1 MRLHRIVNRYRD
13 RLTLVL
19 LIGICLI
26 SLSVSTS
33 SMTVRPGE
41 IGQSVVAVF
50 QQSASGVGRFFA
62 TTVTSI
68 RELAALQQQ
77 YDQILSQVREY
88 ETIAD
93 DITQLRAENQRL
105 REALGF
111 AQGLPIDSLPA
122 RVIAKEPGSFFAGVT
137 INKGLTSGIRREMP
151 VIANQNGV
159 QGLVGRISEV
169 GLSTSVVMP
178 VFDSNSFVAARLLR
192 SRHEGLV
199 SGAGMSDDHLTMLYV
214 GKSARSD
221 IAVDD
226 VVITSGMRS
235 IFPEGIRIGT
245 VESIQG
251 RPYETSLTIGL
262 RPSVDFSR
270 LEYVFVLTEAP
281 Q

>member
-1 MRLHRIVNRYRD
+1 MRLQRIVHRHRD
-13 RLTLVL
+13 RLTLTL
-19 LIGICLI
+19 LVGICLV

-33 SMTVRPGE
+33 SMSVRPGE
-41 IGQSVVAVF
+41 IGHSIVAVF
-50 QQSASGVGRFFA
+50 QQSASAVGRFFA
-62 TTVTSI
+62 STVTSI
-68 RELAALQQQ
+68 RELSELQQQ
-77 YDQILSQVREY
+77 YDHMLLQIREY

-111 AQGLPIDSLPA
+111 TQGLSGESLPA

-137 INKGLTSGIRREMP
+137 INKGLLAGIRREMP
-151 VIANQNGV
+151 VIANQNGI

-178 VFDSNSFVAARLLR
+178 VFDSKSFVAARLLR

-199 SGAGMSDDHLTMLYV
+199 SGAGVSDDRLTMLYV
-214 GKSARSD
+214 AKSARGD
-221 IAVDD
+221 VAVDD